1 MNKINK
7 YISIIF
13 LVFTT
18 SFMSSNNVYAYSC
31 LMLASEIEEKI
42 ANLDQTEYSFIINT
56 ANLLKEEGVS
66 QHDNG
71 DHTKSEDL
79 LNAALRLLDI

>member
-7 YISIIF
+7 YISIFF
-13 LVFTT
+13 LVFIT

-42 ANLDQTEYSFIINT
+42 ANLDQTEYAFIINT
-56 ANLLKEEGVS
+56 ANLLKEEGIG

>member
-18 SFMSSNNVYAYSC
+18 SFISSNNVYAYSC

>member
-1 MNKINK
+1 MNKIKK
-7 YISIIF
+7 YVSILF
-13 LVFTT
+13 LVLIT
-18 SFMSSNNVYAYSC
+18 SFLSSNVYAYSC

-42 ANLDQTEYSFIINT
+42 ANLDQTDHAFIINT

-66 QHDNG
+66 QHDDG
-71 DHTKSEDL
+71 DHTKSEEL